1 MADITSGNI
10 LRVYKGADAIAK
22 ETECSFKLSLELKEV
37 IHKDIEEGWVE
48 RVPGKL
54 SAELSGSNMYAE
66 DEGYEDITT
75 AMTTKAN
82 LTCVVGDKTTSGS
95 KVWAGAFLFTSC
107 DSNYPDGD
115 SSTYSYSAKSDGELT
130 YDAPS

>member
-10 LRVYKGADAIAK
+10 LRVYNGGSAIAK
-22 ETECSFKLSLELKEV
+22 ETECSFKLNLELKEV

-115 SSTYSYSAKSDGELT
+115 SSTYSYSAKSDGALT
-130 YDAPS
+130 YAVPS